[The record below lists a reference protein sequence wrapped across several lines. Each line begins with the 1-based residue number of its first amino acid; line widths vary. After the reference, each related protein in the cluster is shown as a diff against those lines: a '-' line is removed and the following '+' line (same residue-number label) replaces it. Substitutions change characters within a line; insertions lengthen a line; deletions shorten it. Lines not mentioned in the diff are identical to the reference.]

1 MERTLLVFGLHAC
14 AATLK
19 RAAHEVL
26 ELWIRRDA
34 GAELQAMADQAS
46 ALGVVVQ
53 RVPAPTLDRLSEG
66 GVHQGIVLRRR
77 TPASLDSHWPRSRA
91 PSARP
96 PRGIFAVD
104 GSPTLSCAAA
114 ASEV

>member
-1 MERTLLVFGLHAC
+1 VERTLLVFGLHAC

-34 GAELQAMADQAS
+34 GDELQAMADQAS

-53 RVPAPTLDRLSEG
+53 RVTYQLVGLL
-66 GVHQGIVLRRR
+66 VHVR
-77 TPASLDSHWPRSRA
+77 
-91 PSARP
+91 SARATGVAAGGAAATV
-96 PRGIFAVD
+96 RFAVRLVTA
-104 GSPTLSCAAA
+104 PRAFVTVTA
-114 ASEV
+114 

>member
-46 ALGVVVQ
+46 ALGVVVRTGFYGAKGQ
-53 RVPAPTLDRLSEG
+53 LLRSILHPKEVSEAFVSDSLAFIALMAAVALSLYAWSATAMNSAG
-66 GVHQGIVLRRR
+66 
-77 TPASLDSHWPRSRA
+77 ASPK
-91 PSARP
+91 SARP
-96 PRGIFAVD
+96 SA
-104 GSPTLSCAAA
+104 
-114 ASEV
+114 